1 MTKNLDILIAD
12 SSGNITIMVLTP
24 TPRNEYKHVAQQL
37 LDMKKLGGEQVA
49 FILPESDMPSME
61 MCGLEFCGNA
71 SRAFAFYEVSRKAL
85 QASDRSYTDD
95 PAKCIPSQ
103 ITVQVSGCDNPL
115 TAQVIPM
122 PDQSDQDSISSIAAN
137 QAVVEMEM
145 PVPSSIHKLSARD
158 ISLNRDGLL
167 VDIDGISH
175 LILEDIPASGQT
187 FEDLQH
193 YIYENINPELPAFGV
208 MFCDTV
214 NQMMTPVVYV
224 KDVDSTYFEGSCASG
239 TVAASFAL
247 VQDLED
253 GVHEFTMQQPEG
265 MLHTAVTKK
274 NGHIESISLK
284 GLVSLSN
291 IITVEI
297 N

>member
-1 MTKNLDILIAD
+1 MTRNLDILIAD

-24 TPRNEYKHVAQQL
+24 VPRDEYKQVAQQL

-49 FILPESDMPSME
+49 FVLPESDMPSME

-71 SRAFAFYEVSRKAL
+71 SRAFAFYEA
-85 QASDRSYTDD
+85 DRQGLLTPEAPDTDNSELTD
-95 PAKCIPSQ
+95 SVN
-103 ITVQVSGCDNPL
+103 ITVKVSGCDHPL
-115 TAQVIPM
+115 TADIISEQGPSGESNA
-122 PDQSDQDSISSIAAN
+122 PDSTKKAA
-137 QAVVEMEM
+137 VEMEM
-145 PVPSSIHKLSARD
+145 PVPSNIRKLSAREL
-158 ISLNRDGLL
+158 SLNRDGLL

-175 LILEDIPASGQT
+175 LILEDIPASSHT

-193 YIYENINPELPAFGV
+193 YIYENIDPELPAFGV

-253 GVHEFTMQQPEG
+253 GIHEFTMQQPEG
-265 MLHTAVTKK
+265 MLHTTVNKK
-274 NGHIESISLK
+274 DGQVESISLK
-284 GLVSLSN
+284 GLVSLSD
-291 IITVEI
+291 IISVTI
-297 N
+297 D